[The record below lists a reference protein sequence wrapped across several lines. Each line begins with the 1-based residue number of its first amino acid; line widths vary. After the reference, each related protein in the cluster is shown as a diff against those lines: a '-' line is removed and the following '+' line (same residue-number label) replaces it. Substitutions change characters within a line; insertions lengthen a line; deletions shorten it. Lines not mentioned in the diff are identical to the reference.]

1 MYKKQVR
8 NPKSTTVISS
18 HKRKPKVSQNKK
30 VLPNETKQSER
41 HESMCPVNEKIHF
54 NNDVPEQVQDF
65 IKKISTLDCE
75 RSPPKSLVDENLLN
89 VKDQRLSRRVSLPCS
104 DSDDELLSISRKPS
118 VHVIVTA
125 DYSPNNLSNNDY
137 DKLKQVIFEQQW
149 KS

>member
-104 DSDDELLSISRKPS
+104 DSDDELAHNVDTACGAVEEVDPDELDMCDVPVLPS
-118 VHVIVTA
+118 
-125 DYSPNNLSNNDY
+125 S
-137 DKLKQVIFEQQW
+137 
-149 KS
+149 